1 MAKDREMIKVPPD
14 SELSRLLAQ
23 MDEKPL
29 LLEKD
34 GVRYAIYRADD
45 AERPNARTHTARD
58 DREVQRT
65 PIGSRLADGYQS
77 IPPLE
82 KARNW
87 KEVEEIVQRERAA
100 HYAAKGV

>member
-1 MAKDREMIKVPPD
+1 MIKVPPD

-34 GVRYAIYRADD
+34 GIRYAIYRADD
-45 AERPNARTHTARD
+45 AERGKARADTARND
-58 DREVQRT
+58 EQVRPT
-65 PIGSRLADGYQS
+65 SLHSRLADGYQS
-77 IPPLE
+77 IPALKEP
-82 KARNW
+82 KTW
-87 KEVEEIVQRERAA
+87 KEIEEIVRDERAG